1 MKTAIKLVAAL
12 PAFALITACSMMNP
26 SMPEPPATTTP
37 TIDMPSTN
45 ISSSSI
51 DSVKTTTN
59 TAYDRMAPVPYSCTD
74 NSSIL
79 AKQSI
84 NKKQATITAT
94 VPKLNWSQQQL
105 ILIGGVQ
112 GDTASYVNDSN
123 PEIIYA
129 WHMQGDEGV
138 LAMKWAS
145 GQTYQVDCKIG
156 R

>member
-12 PAFALITACSMMNP
+12 PALALVTACSTMNP
-26 SMPEPPATTTP
+26 TMPEPPATTTP
-37 TIDMPSTN
+37 TTN
-45 ISSSSI
+45 AANP
-51 DSVKTTTN
+51 TTV
-59 TAYDRMAPVPYSCTD
+59 AYDRMSPVSYACTD

-145 GQTYQVDCKIG
+145 GQTYQVDCKVG